1 MIRRLR
7 RKFVIINM
15 ALVAAVLLIVF
26 GVICVSSYQ
35 QQRAQGQGAMKMALM
50 RDADTPPER
59 FMIGKSEKPPE
70 KPVGLLPVFA
80 VTLDED
86 GTIHN
91 TDTGHVDVTDE
102 LIAQAVE
109 SAMAQPEEE
118 GSVPALGLRYMREQK
133 PNGLRIAF
141 LDTSVERAA
150 ITRLVLTLVLCGL
163 GGLACFLAISIFLAN
178 WALRPVE
185 ETWAQQQQFVADA
198 SHELKTPLTVIL
210 ANLGILQGHGGE
222 TVRSQQKWIDN
233 TRVEATRMKK
243 LVDDL
248 LFLAKADAA
257 EAPTEKTVF
266 SLTDVLWRCVLAFEP
281 VAYEHSITL
290 DSDIEPDVMMVGD
303 EPQIVQLVTG
313 LLDNACKYAGENG
326 AVSVSLNHTA
336 DKVRIRVRNSGEPI
350 PPEDLPHVFERFY
363 RADKARVRTQGGY
376 GLGLSIAA
384 QIAKRHGG
392 KISATSS
399 EPEGTTFAVSMP
411 VYRDRPPQA

>member
-35 QQRAQGQGAMKMALM
+35 QQHAQGQGAMRMALM
-50 RDADTPPER
+50 RDAGTPPER
-59 FMIGKSEKPPE
+59 FLIGKGEKPPE
-70 KPVGLLPVFA
+70 KPVGLLPVFS

-86 GTIHN
+86 GTIYN
-91 TDTGHVDVTDE
+91 TDTGHVEVTDE

-109 SAMAQPEEE
+109 SAMAQPEDA
-118 GSVPALGLRYMREQK
+118 GSIPALGMRYMREQK

-150 ITRLVLTLVLCGL
+150 ITRLVLTLGLCGL
-163 GGLACFLAISIFLAN
+163 GGLACFLVISIFLAN
-178 WALRPVE
+178 WALLPVE
-185 ETWAQQQQFVADA
+185 KAWAQQQQFVADA

-210 ANLGILQGHGGE
+210 ANLGILQGHGDE

-257 EAPTEKTVF
+257 EAPIEKAVF
-266 SLTDVLWRCVLAFEP
+266 SLTDVLWRCVLSFEP
-281 VAYEHSITL
+281 VAYEHGVTL
-290 DSDIEPDVMMVGD
+290 DSDIAPDVLMVGD

-313 LLDNACKYAGENG
+313 LLDNACKYAGEKG
-326 AVSVSLNHTA
+326 TVMVSLTHTQ
-336 DKVRIRVRNSGEPI
+336 DKVRISVRNSGEPI

-392 KISATSS
+392 KITATSN
-399 EPEGTTFAVSMP
+399 EQEGTTFVVSMP
-411 VYRDRPPQA
+411 VYKDKLPQG